1 MEASWALAL
10 PTLPEIRAWS
20 RELGAF
26 APLAMVGIM
35 TLQQLVP
42 LFPGG
47 LLLALAGILFGVPL
61 GFAVV
66 TVGTLCAAAACHTM
80 GQGPARAVIHRF
92 AGDVRMRAVEARLAH
107 HGVPTVAVI
116 RAFPFVPSYIVS
128 YAAGIVGLPL
138 RTYLMGSFIGTMP
151 GNFLHV
157 LLGDRILNPR
167 DPLFWASMGGLL
179 LLAVTSFLVER
190 RMRSPRKT

>member
-1 MEASWALAL
+1 MEPSWAHAL
-10 PTLPEIRAWS
+10 PSLSEIRHWS
-20 RELGAF
+20 RELGPF
-26 APLAMVGIM
+26 APLAMVGVM
-35 TLQQLVP
+35 TLQQLCP

-47 LLLALAGILFGVPL
+47 LLLALTGTLFGVPL

-66 TVGTLCAAAACHTM
+66 TVGTICASAACHTM

-92 AGDVRMRAVEARLAH
+92 AGDARMRAVEARLAH

-116 RAFPFVPSYIVS
+116 RAFPFVPSYLVS
-128 YAAGIVGLPL
+128 YAAGIAGLPL
-138 RTYLMGSFIGTMP
+138 RTYLVGSFFGTLP

-167 DPLFWASMGGLL
+167 DPMFWASMGGLL
-179 LLAVTSFLVER
+179 LLAVTSFVVER
-190 RMRSPRKT
+190 HTRKG